1 MLLTEVFDQLAVSE
15 LNNLCVVDQT
25 TKQIDPEMYG
35 RVSVA
40 INAGLTA
47 LHTRFLLRTGKITVV
62 LQGGESVYKLHPSRM
77 AGKDGVLSNTKYIR
91 PAPDFIGTL
100 LKIQEVKS
108 NCGTI
113 LSMNTGTDWFNV
125 TETSLDTIE
134 VPTQLYDRHGVR
146 ELHITYRQD
155 HKQIPV
161 HCDGLDPECYGLTL
175 PRSHLWA
182 LCLFVAARMHLPV
195 GLQDATYSG
204 NSFMALYNTECTR
217 LESQSLQIVG
227 LGASEGVV
235 RKGFP

>member
-40 INAGLTA
+40 INAALTA

-62 LQGGESVYKLHPSRM
+62 LQPGQSEYKLHPSRM
-77 AGKDGVLSNTKYIR
+77 VGKDGVISNTKYIR

-100 LKIQEVKS
+100 LKIQEVKD
-108 NCGTI
+108 NCDRILAMNNGT
-113 LSMNTGTDWFNV
+113 TFYNV
-125 TETSLDTIE
+125 NETALDVLD
-134 VPTQLYDRHGVR
+134 VPTQLYDCHQVR
-146 ELHITYRQD
+146 ELHVTYRQD